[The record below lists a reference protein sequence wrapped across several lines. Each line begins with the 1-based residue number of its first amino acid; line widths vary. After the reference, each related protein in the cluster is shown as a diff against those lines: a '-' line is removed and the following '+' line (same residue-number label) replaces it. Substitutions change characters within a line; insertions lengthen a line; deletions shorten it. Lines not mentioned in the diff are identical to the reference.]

1 MRIFL
6 SCQQAQRRH
15 PVPAYDFW
23 EYYFKN
29 GLSEAGHSWC
39 EAEGV
44 DWAEGLT
51 PLPAAARRT
60 WLARSW
66 ESTVAAIRREH
77 ARQPIDLFLG
87 YLYPGQV
94 EPAAVGEISGLGIPA
109 VNFFCDNV
117 REFRHVPPEFHAFS
131 LHWVPEFAALPLYQQ
146 AGLPCLHA
154 PMPVWV
160 PPALRRSGWQE
171 SEPVTFIGSADL
183 LRRDLLARALAK
195 GADLVIRG
203 TGWIPDAGDK
213 PAADPRDAGV
223 GRRLQNQIEFVQ
235 RHGLR
240 GWFFKLEQR
249 LFPLNPPPIPSSR
262 IRPAPIGEEYF
273 RVIRGA
279 LVTIGINRVPTFKR
293 SLHRPLIYSRLRDIE
308 APMLGACYLTEWAP
322 GLARLYEIGREIE
335 VYRDAEELA
344 DKIQMLARDAT
355 RRHELR
361 AAGQRRA
368 LNDHC
373 IARTLERIAEHLG
386 I

>member
-6 SCQQAQRRH
+6 SCQQAQRRY

-29 GLSEAGHSWC
+29 GLSEAGHSLC
-39 EAEGV
+39 EAAGV

-51 PLPAAARRT
+51 PLPAAERRT
-60 WLARSW
+60 WLSRAW
-66 ESTVAAIRREH
+66 ESTLTTIRREH

-94 EPAAVGEISGLGIPA
+94 EPAAVDEIRGLGIPT

-117 REFRHVPPEFHAFS
+117 REFRQVPPEYHAFA
-131 LHWVPEFAALPLYQQ
+131 LHWVPEFAALPMYQR

-160 PPALRRSGWQE
+160 PPSLRRKGRQE

-183 LRRDLLARALAK
+183 LRRDLLAQALAQ
-195 GADLVIRG
+195 GADLIIRG

-213 PAADPRDAGV
+213 LAADPGGVGV

-240 GWFFKLEQR
+240 GWLFKLEQR
-249 LFPLNPPPIPSSR
+249 LVPLNPPAIPASR
-262 IRPAPIGEEYF
+262 IRPAVYGEEYF
-273 RVIRGA
+273 RVTQEAQI
-279 LVTIGINRVPTFKR
+279 TIGINRVPTFKR

-322 GLARLYEIGREIE
+322 GLDQLYELGREIE
-335 VYRDAEELA
+335 VYRDADELA
-344 DKIQMLARDAT
+344 GKIQMLARDAT
-355 RRHELR
+355 QRHELR

-373 IARTLERIAEHLG
+373 IAHTLARIVERLG